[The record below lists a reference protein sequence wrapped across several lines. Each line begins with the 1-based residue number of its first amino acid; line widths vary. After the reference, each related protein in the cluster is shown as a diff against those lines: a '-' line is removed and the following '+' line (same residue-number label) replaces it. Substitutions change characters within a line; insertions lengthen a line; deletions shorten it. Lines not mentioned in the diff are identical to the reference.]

1 MKKAL
6 CVLILAAA
14 LPVTAW
20 SACNYPRAPGKAPD
34 GTSATRDQMVA
45 GKKLVDEY
53 QKLMNEYLACL
64 KSEHQEV
71 MNGPGKDSMMAEQR
85 KETEDRY
92 TAKND
97 AAVDE
102 MQQVADRFN
111 EQLRVYKAKNA
122 K

>member
-34 GTSATRDQMVA
+34 GTSASRDQMVA

-53 QKLMNEYLACL
+53 QKLMNEYLVCL

-85 KETEDRY
+85 QEAETRY
-92 TAKND
+92 TSKND